1 MESSVDRPG
10 RSYSAFW
17 GVFRSLGKV
26 TLLSRPSSHPQP
38 TNHTSDKKRKKSP
51 KPSQKHIHLGI
62 PINIAIAPLGF
73 RAELDTDF
81 KGN

>member
-1 MESSVDRPG
+1 MDSPEGRLG

-26 TLLSRPSSHPQP
+26 TFFSRPSSHPRP
-38 TNHTSDKKRKKSP
+38 TSRTSDKKRKKSS

-73 RAELDTDF
+73 RAELGADS